1 MDINATLFGQAI
13 TFGIFIWFTM
23 KFVWPPIV
31 QAMQDREQTIADGIE
46 AAKKGQKQLELAQ
59 EEVHAELAK
68 ARHKATEIIEMA
80 QKRGDEVIKEAQ
92 GKAVEE
98 GERLLAAAQA
108 RMEQEMGAARQKL
121 RKEVVTIAMSS
132 TEKLLQTSMDDAR
145 HRELLDRVVGE
156 L

>member
-31 QAMQDREQTIADGIE
+31 QAMQDRERTIADGLE
-46 AAKKGQKQLELAQ
+46 AAKQGQKQLEQAQ
-59 EEVHAELAK
+59 VEVHAELSK
-68 ARHKATEIIEMA
+68 ARHKATEIVEMA

-92 GKAVEE
+92 VKAVDE
-98 GERLLAAAQA
+98 GQRLLAAAQA
-108 RMEQEMGAARQKL
+108 RMEQEIEAARQTL
-121 RKEVVTIAMSS
+121 RAEVVSMAMASA
-132 TEKLLQTSMDDAR
+132 EKLLQTSMDDAK